1 MEKNDTHLPTEIF
14 LLIIAEIQNIIKIE
28 VATSISCLQA
38 FLKFSDFKQQNRYY
52 FSQVC

>member
-1 MEKNDTHLPTEIF
+1 M
-14 LLIIAEIQNIIKIE
+14 LIIAEIQNIIKIE

-52 FSQVC
+52 FSQVCWLAGL